1 MACLDPMPSHAVR
14 RLIAVDPV
22 APQPQRSQ
30 VEVELV
36 CGCRVTRTVGDD
48 RIVERPGGE
57 RFVVGK
63 FPCPVGHPVRRPT
76 DGG

>member
-1 MACLDPMPSHAVR
+1 MR
-14 RLIAVDPV
+14 RLIAVDE
-22 APQPQRSQ
+22 ATRQAGRLQ

-36 CGCRVTRTVGDD
+36 CGCRIARTVGED

-63 FPCPVGHPVRRPT
+63 FPCPAGHPVRRPD
-76 DGG
+76 DG